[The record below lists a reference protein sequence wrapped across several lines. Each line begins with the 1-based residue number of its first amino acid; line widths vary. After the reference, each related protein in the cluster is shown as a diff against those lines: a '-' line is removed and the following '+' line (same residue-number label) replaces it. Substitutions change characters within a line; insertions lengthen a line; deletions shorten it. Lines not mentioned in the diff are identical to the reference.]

1 MCHRLRAFIEPV
13 VLSAQF
19 ASTIYDTALL
29 MTLKE
34 RYNVTANYSLCNA
47 SHSGDEE
54 QQKDISDFYMIYT
67 VLHNSLSILTGFY
80 LAILGDRGFRKL
92 SVCCPLLGYVISRA
106 MLLLVILLDWPVQVM
121 FGAAALQGLSGG
133 YASYWA
139 GVMTIASDQSTV
151 EQRSLQ
157 LVSVEVAYGVS
168 GFIGSTTSG
177 YIYNL
182 DIHTE
187 HQGVILSGL
196 STLFFLFSLT
206 YTLFILNIHNPAIH
220 SQTRDPQEEHK
231 SINDSKE
238 EESKHECGT
247 LVYAPSNDSESSP
260 KLIDTD
266 IGICSTCYN
275 KVNILLLFIAGFM
288 YRVAHGQFVYILP
301 SFMVKKPL
309 NWNAKQVGYGNAAG
323 FVISFTSFAG
333 TWFFSKCLRDVS
345 MSIIGLVSF
354 ASGLLVMAFVQKTYM
369 FFIALPSVA
378 KVLREQVPKAFGR
391 LLAVTTGPCRVGLP
405 CP

>member
-1 MCHRLRAFIEPV
+1 MCHRLRTFIEPA

-19 ASTIYDTALL
+19 ASTIYDTGLL

-34 RYNVTANYSLCNA
+34 RYNVTANYSLGNA

-54 QQKDISDFYMIYT
+54 EQKDISNFYMIYNI
-67 VLHNSLSILTGFY
+67 LHASTSILTAFY
-80 LAILGDRGFRKL
+80 LAILGDKGFRKL
-92 SVCCPLLGYVISRA
+92 PVCCPLLGYVISRA

-139 GVMTIASDQSTV
+139 GVMAIASDQSTV

-157 LVSVEVAYGVS
+157 LVSVEVAYGVA

-187 HQGVILSGL
+187 HQGAILSGL
-196 STLFFLFSLT
+196 SMLFFLLSLT
-206 YTLFILNIHNPAIH
+206 YTLFILNIHNPTIH

-238 EESKHECGT
+238 EESKHEF
-247 LVYAPSNDSESSP
+247 
-260 KLIDTD
+260 
-266 IGICSTCYN
+266 
-275 KVNILLLFIAGFM
+275 NILLLVMAALM
-288 YRVAHGQFVYILP
+288 YRVANGRFVDILP
-301 SFMVKKPL
+301 TFMVKKPL

-323 FVISFTSFAG
+323 FVIFFTSFAG

-345 MSIIGLVSF
+345 MGIIGLVSF

-369 FFIALPSVA
+369 FFIG
-378 KVLREQVPKAFGR
+378 KTVLFFCFENNEMYF
-391 LLAVTTGPCRVGLP
+391 VTLTLYKLTIAHTKPEIQFSKCAIT
-405 CP
+405 

>member
-1 MCHRLRAFIEPV
+1 TQLMAGCPDSSRCASVQIAMCHRLRTFIEPA

-19 ASTIYDTALL
+19 ASTIYDTGLL

-34 RYNVTANYSLCNA
+34 RYNVTANYSLGNA

-54 QQKDISDFYMIYT
+54 EQKDISNFYMIYNI
-67 VLHNSLSILTGFY
+67 LHASTSILTAFY
-80 LAILGDRGFRKL
+80 LAILGDKGFRKL
-92 SVCCPLLGYVISRA
+92 PVCCPLLGYVISRA

-139 GVMTIASDQSTV
+139 GVMAIASDQSTV

-157 LVSVEVAYGVS
+157 LVSVEVAYGVA

-187 HQGVILSGL
+187 HQGAILSGL
-196 STLFFLFSLT
+196 SMLFFLL
-206 YTLFILNIHNPAIH
+206 
-220 SQTRDPQEEHK
+220 K
-231 SINDSKE
+231 
-238 EESKHECGT
+238 EESKHEF
-247 LVYAPSNDSESSP
+247 
-260 KLIDTD
+260 
-266 IGICSTCYN
+266 
-275 KVNILLLFIAGFM
+275 NILLLVMAALM
-288 YRVAHGQFVYILP
+288 YRVANGRFVDILP
-301 SFMVKKPL
+301 TFMVKKPL

-323 FVISFTSFAG
+323 FVIFFTSFAG

-345 MSIIGLVSF
+345 MGIIGLVSF

-369 FFIALPSVA
+369 FFIGKTAHAVFMDNPWEKA
-378 KVLREQVPKAFGR
+378 KSNYS
-391 LLAVTTGPCRVGLP
+391 
-405 CP
+405 